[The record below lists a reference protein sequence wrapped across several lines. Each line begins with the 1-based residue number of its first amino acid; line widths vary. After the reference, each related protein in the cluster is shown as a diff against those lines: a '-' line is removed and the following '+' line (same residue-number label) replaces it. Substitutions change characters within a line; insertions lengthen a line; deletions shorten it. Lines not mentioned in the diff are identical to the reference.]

1 VALPA
6 RGPKLEDPRIQ
17 RLTLLPNLIW
27 EGTESGACGE
37 VLAGSAGGPVFGQY
51 ALLHQDQ
58 DHYYLIRDRLGLNKL
73 FYHLDPDSKTL
84 TVGHY
89 LFEVAR
95 ATGDYN
101 GVRSVPAGHYLV
113 VDRETLARRLVSY
126 WDLSRVET
134 AADFDLEG
142 FQHRVDALLTRLF
155 VALDRRAGPDA
166 RFYVCLSGGLDSTVI
181 AAYAGRYL
189 RNVTAVSFSY
199 ERLSDDFR
207 AAERIAGGLG
217 LPFLPVVAR
226 RRFEEGLLDDVLRF
240 GQDWRDFN
248 VHCAWV
254 NAHIAGH
261 LRESGPVG
269 GAMVLTGDLMN
280 ELVADYTPV
289 EFGGAV
295 YYPQPRIPRE
305 KLRRFLVYGL
315 DSSDRETGIFHHH
328 GLTVVQPYSLVAE
341 EYLSVPPE
349 ILAME
354 RWKERL
360 NGALLSRLD
369 RREIGDLVL
378 KSKLRAQVGS
388 SDGGTLGLFHEA
400 GITQQKLE
408 ERWQALFAPTA
419 REDRLEPVIVGGRYR
434 S

>member
-1 VALPA
+1 M
-6 RGPKLEDPRIQ
+6 RIE

-27 EGTESGACGE
+27 EGTESDTCAK
-37 VLAGSAGGPVFGQY
+37 VLSARAAGPVFGQF
-51 ALLHQDQ
+51 ALLHEDD
-58 DHYYLIRDRLGLNKL
+58 DHCYLIRDRLGLNKL

-95 ATGDYN
+95 STGDYN

-113 VDRETLARRLVSY
+113 IDRKTLAHRLVNY
-126 WDLSRVET
+126 WDLSRVPT
-134 AADFDLEG
+134 AVDFDLEH
-142 FQHRVDALLTRLF
+142 FQQRVDVLLTRVF
-155 VALDRRAGPDA
+155 VALKRRAGA
-166 RFYVCLSGGLDSTVI
+166 GTRFCVCLSGGLDSTVI
-181 AAYAGRYL
+181 ATYASRYL
-189 RNVTAVSFSY
+189 PNVTAVSFSY

-217 LPFLPVVAR
+217 LPFLPVVTQ

-254 NAHIAGH
+254 NDHIAGH
-261 LRESGPVG
+261 LRKSGLAEDVV
-269 GAMVLTGDLMN
+269 VLTGDLMN
-280 ELVADYTPV
+280 ELVADYSPV
-289 EFGGAV
+289 EFDGTV
-295 YYPQPRIPRE
+295 YYRQPRIPRD

-341 EYLSVPPE
+341 EYLAVPPE
-349 ILAME
+349 VLAMD

-360 NGALLSRLD
+360 NGSLLSRLD
-369 RREIGDLVL
+369 RREIGDHVL

-408 ERWQALFAPTA
+408 ERWQAVFAPTA
-419 REDRLEPVIVGGRYR
+419 REDRLDPVIVGGRYR